1 MAPTP
6 SLCDYFVTSLF
17 ICLFLSSVLS
27 EFIYFATSLLTQL
40 FRSFFPS
47 ISVSS
52 LGSLFHV
59 FTESSFLSGF
69 FLSCVLS
76 FSPRFSFFLAPPTTP
91 KKWGPLHPP
100 TNSSMLVLSNDE
112 PEKMPA
118 VNVKQHQA
126 MLLSSLCATA
136 LVVEVVVVVEVVAV
150 VVVEVEVEVEVEVV
164 VAVAVV
170 VVVVVVAALVAAA
183 ATVAVAVAV
192 AVAMIV
198 VVVVVVVVVVGTSG

>member
-59 FTESSFLSGF
+59 FTGSSFLSGF

-91 KKWGPLHPP
+91 QKWGPLHPP

-136 LVVEVVVVVEVVAV
+136 LVVVVVVVVEVVAVVV

-164 VAVAVV
+164 VA

-192 AVAMIV
+192 AVAII